1 MVGFSASDR
10 IFESLN
16 NFVAKLEVEA
26 DLCCRIWRPGLGLLT
41 RDGVDLDIAGLA
53 ADHGCGRGLYGKGRD
68 WVATVDSKAA
78 RLSRF
83 LLVLVG
89 SVFGKGRNWQVLDS
103 QSDVDFVGRDELLIS
118 AGHSLR
124 RGGEV
129 QEVRLRRYRTGIGP
143 ANLCLSDLFEMYWVG
158 KTSFCL

>member
-1 MVGFSASDR
+1 MAVLG
-10 IFESLN
+10 
-16 NFVAKLEVEA
+16 
-26 DLCCRIWRPGLGLLT
+26 CRISRREWGLLT
-41 RDGVDLDIAGLA
+41 EDGVSLDIAGLA
-53 ADHGCGRGLYGKGRD
+53 VDHGCSRGLYGKGRD
-68 WVATVDSKAA
+68 WVATVESKAV

-129 QEVRLRRYRTGIGP
+129 QEVRLRRWRTGIRP